1 MRSSKIFFILVVSL
15 LAAIRSAAQPIS
27 KEINSDWKFHKVGN
41 TDWHKAV
48 VPGCIHTDLINNKI
62 IPDPFYRDN
71 ESKLQWIDKYS
82 WEYKTE
88 IDVDNKM
95 ISRQNI
101 ELDFKGLD
109 TYAEAFL
116 NDKHLLSTDNMF
128 CEWNVDVKKVLVEGK
143 NSLRIL
149 FHSPV
154 AMGILS
160 RDKFNVEAPLGYNLE
175 ITNTDWPNV
184 GPYMRKAGYM
194 FGWDWGPKLT
204 TSGIW
209 RPVFLKR

>member
-109 TYAEAFL
+109 TYAEVFL

-143 NSLRIL
+143 EKTENFGEKLKMVTL
-149 FHSPV
+149 
-154 AMGILS
+154 
-160 RDKFNVEAPLGYNLE
+160 
-175 ITNTDWPNV
+175 TDS
-184 GPYMRKAGYM
+184 Y
-194 FGWDWGPKLT
+194 
-204 TSGIW
+204 
-209 RPVFLKR
+209 